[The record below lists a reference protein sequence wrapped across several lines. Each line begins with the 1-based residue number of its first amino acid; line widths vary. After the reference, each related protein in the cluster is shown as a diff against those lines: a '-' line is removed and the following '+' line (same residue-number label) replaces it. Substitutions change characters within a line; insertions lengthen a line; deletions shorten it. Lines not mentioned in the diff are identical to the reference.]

1 MKDPYQVL
9 GVAKSASQ
17 DEIKKAYRKLAKE
30 LHPDLHPGNK
40 KKADQFSEVSAAY
53 DFLSDA
59 DKRARYDRGE
69 IDASG
74 AETRPRGGYYWSE
87 ADHGAGG
94 RKYQRGFKVD
104 DMFSAEDI
112 FSDLFSRGGRGAGAR
127 TQRGNDVTYT
137 LSVSFRD
144 AAKGGRKTVRLA
156 SGKTIEI
163 NIPAG
168 TNDGQKLRLRGQ
180 GEAGMSGGTAGDAY
194 VEIHVEPDPLFTRK
208 GQDIHAEAK
217 MPLQT
222 AVLGGS
228 ITADTIHGPVTVK
241 VPKHSSSGT
250 MLRLKGKGIEAGG
263 QHGDHFVKLLI
274 TLPDPKQDS
283 EAAQDLERW
292 AEQAANAKEAK

>member
-9 GVAKSASQ
+9 GVSKSASQ
-17 DEIKKAYRKLAKE
+17 EEIKKAYRKLAKE

-40 KKADQFSEVSAAY
+40 KKAEQFSEVSAAY

-74 AETRPRGGYYWSE
+74 AETRPRGGYYWNE
-87 ADHGAGG
+87 ADQGAGG

-112 FSDLFSRGGRGAGAR
+112 FSDLFNRSARGGTR
-127 TQRGNDVTYT
+127 THKGNDVTYS

-180 GEAGMSGGTAGDAY
+180 GEAGASGGQAGDAY
-194 VEIHVEPDPLFTRK
+194 VEIHVEPDSAFTRK
-208 GQDIHAEAK
+208 GLDIHAEAK
-217 MPLQT
+217 APLQT
-222 AVLGGS
+222 AVLGGT
-228 ITADTIHGPVTVK
+228 INADTIHGPVAIK
-241 VPKHSSSGT
+241 IPKHASSGT

-263 QHGDHFVKLLI
+263 KQGDHFVKLLI
-274 TLPDPKQDS
+274 TLPDPKDS
-283 EAAQDLERW
+283 EAAQSLERW
-292 AEQAANAKEAK
+292 AEQTANAKEAK

>member
-9 GVAKSASQ
+9 GVSRSASQ

-40 KKADQFSEVSAAY
+40 KKAEQFAEVSAAY

-59 DKRARYDRGE
+59 DKRARYDRGA

-74 AETRPRGGYYWSE
+74 AETRPRGGYYWNE
-87 ADHGAGG
+87 ADQGGSG

-112 FSDLFSRGGRGAGAR
+112 FSDLFSRGARGGAR
-127 TQRGNDVTYT
+127 VSKGNDVTYT
-137 LSVSFRD
+137 LSVPFRE

-156 SGKTIEI
+156 NGKTIEI

-168 TNDGQKLRLRGQ
+168 TSEGQKLRLKGQ
-180 GEAGMSGGTAGDAY
+180 GEPGTGGATAGDAY
-194 VEIHVEPDPLFTRK
+194 VEVHVEADPAFTRK
-208 GQDIHAEAK
+208 GLDIHAEAK
-217 MPLQT
+217 TPLQT

-228 ITADTIHGPVTVK
+228 INAETIHGPVTVK
-241 VPKHSSSGT
+241 IPKHASSGT

-263 QHGDHFVKLLI
+263 KQGDHFVKLLI
-274 TLPDPKQDS
+274 TLPDPKQDG
-283 EAAQDLERW
+283 AAAETLERW
-292 AEQAANAKEAK
+292 AEQSTDAKEAK

>member
-9 GVAKSASQ
+9 GVAKAASA

-40 KKADQFSEVSAAY
+40 KKAEQFSEVSAAY

-59 DKRARYDRGE
+59 DRRARYDRGE

-74 AETRPRGGYYWSE
+74 AETRARGGYYWNE

-112 FSDLFSRGGRGAGAR
+112 FSDLFSRGGRGGGAR
-127 TQRGNDVTYT
+127 TQKGNDVTYT
-137 LSVSFRD
+137 LAVPFRD
-144 AAKGGRKTVRLA
+144 AAKGGRKTVKLA

-168 TNDGQKLRLRGQ
+168 TSDGQKLRLRGQ

-194 VEIHVEPDPLFTRK
+194 VEIHVEPDALFTRQ
-208 GQDIHAEAK
+208 GLDVHAEVK
-217 MPLQT
+217 TPLQT

-228 ITADTIHGPVTVK
+228 ITADTIHGPVNIK
-241 VPKHSSSGT
+241 VPKNANSGT
-250 MLRLKGKGIEAGG
+250 LLRLRGKGIEAGG
-263 QHGDHFVKLLI
+263 KQGDHFVKLLI

-283 EAAQDLERW
+283 ETAQSLERW
-292 AEQAANAKEAK
+292 AEQATKATEAK

>member
-9 GVAKSASQ
+9 GVSKSASQ
-17 DEIKKAYRKLAKE
+17 EEIKKAYRKLAKE

-40 KKADQFSEVSAAY
+40 KKAEQFSEVSAAY

-74 AETRPRGGYYWSE
+74 AETRPRGGYYLNE
-87 ADHGAGG
+87 ADQGAGG

-112 FSDLFSRGGRGAGAR
+112 FSDLFNRSARGGTR
-127 TQRGNDVTYT
+127 THKGNDVTYS

-180 GEAGMSGGTAGDAY
+180 GEAGASGGQAGDAY
-194 VEIHVEPDPLFTRK
+194 VEIHVEPDPAFTRK
-208 GQDIHAEAK
+208 GLDIHAEAK
-217 MPLQT
+217 APLQT
-222 AVLGGS
+222 AVLGGT
-228 ITADTIHGPVTVK
+228 INADTIHGPVAIK
-241 VPKHSSSGT
+241 IPKHASSGT

-263 QHGDHFVKLLI
+263 TQGDHFVKLLI
-274 TLPDPKQDS
+274 TLPDPKDS
-283 EAAQDLERW
+283 EAAQSLERW
-292 AEQAANAKEAK
+292 AEQTANAKEAK